1 MSSRRRLTPTDR
13 RSVYNLTGGRCA
25 YCGQELAFRDMQV
38 DHVVPLHLGGADEAF
53 NMFPACRSCNHYKR
67 GMDLER
73 WRAQLEA
80 IPATLAR
87 DCYTYRQ
94 GVRFGL
100 VMLPHG
106 AWLPW
111 LEEQV
116 EFSERTARNFMR
128 LARECT
134 NRQAL
139 ADLGAAKALTLLAL
153 PPEERA
159 QFMEEHHTING
170 EDKTVIDM
178 TSRELEQAIR
188 ERDKARLA
196 AEAAQADAKSAEE
209 NRAKMEADMA
219 LLKEQCRSSQDAV
232 AAAQK
237 ELEELKAKPVDVAVM
252 AVDQEKLDAARAEA
266 VAEMQAKVDKAK
278 AARDKAEE
286 NRKAAEAALA
296 EIRTKLEEAG
306 KAERKAAIAG
316 DSDLAVF
323 QLLFEQ
329 AQEIANKL
337 HGLLIKAQGR
347 EDSSQA
353 AGMQKALSTLAELI
367 RKAAEV

>member
-1 MSSRRRLTPTDR
+1 MGRKFDLAAMMDAVSSLEPAAQEARDIETITAEILTLKQ
-13 RSVYNLTGGRCA
+13 NAG
-25 YCGQELAFRDMQV
+25 
-38 DHVVPLHLGGADEAF
+38 
-53 NMFPACRSCNHYKR
+53 
-67 GMDLER
+67 
-73 WRAQLEA
+73 EA
-80 IPATLAR
+80 IIGIGQRLIEAKE
-87 DCYTYRQ
+87 
-94 GVRFGL
+94 
-100 VMLPHG
+100 MLPHG

-111 LEEQV
+111 LEDRV
-116 EFSERTARNFMR
+116 DFSVSAANRFMK
-128 LARECT
+128 LAREWT
-134 NRQAL
+134 NSSAL
-139 ADLGAAKALTLLAL
+139 TNLGATKALSLLAL
-153 PPEERA
+153 PPEERE
-159 QFMEEHHTING
+159 QFIAEHHIVNG
-170 EDKTVIDM
+170 EEKTVIDM

-188 ERDKARLA
+188 ERDEARQT
-196 AEAAQADAKSAEE
+196 AEAAKADAKAAEE
-209 NRAKMEADMA
+209 SRAKVEADIT
-219 LLKEQCRSSQDAV
+219 LLKEQFQSSQEAV

-252 AVDQEKLDAARAEA
+252 AVDQEKIDQARAEA
-266 VAEMQAKVDKAK
+266 MAEMQAKVDKAK